1 MKPRNAPPS
10 EGAAGDSHYIHGST
24 REEQARL
31 ELMNEILNRRCID
44 ELRLA
49 GTERILDVG
58 AGTGQFAR
66 QLAGA
71 APRARVI
78 AIERDE
84 RQLATALEGMR
95 NDPNAERIE
104 LRRGDAY
111 ELPLSSE
118 EWGTFDLVWSR
129 FLLEHVDDPQRVVD
143 AMVRALRPGGR
154 IVLCDDDHDVL
165 RLDPPLARFE
175 RVWSAYLETYS
186 ERGNDPLIGRRL
198 PRLIANAG
206 ARTTRNNWIF
216 FGSCAGAGDWRL
228 VIDNCRGILLGAR
241 AQIEMHLK
249 QGEFDAGLADYDAWS
264 QRVDAS
270 YWLPLAW
277 AEGRKP

>member
-1 MKPRNAPPS
+1 MGR
-10 EGAAGDSHYIHGST
+10 AGNSHYIHGST

-31 ELMNEILNRRCID
+31 GLMNEILNRRCID
-44 ELRLA
+44 ELKLA

-58 AGTGQFAR
+58 AGIGRFTR
-66 QLAGA
+66 QLAA
-71 APRARVI
+71 AALGGRVI

-84 RQLATALEGMR
+84 RQLEAARADLR
-95 NDPNAERIE
+95 DDPSAARIE

-111 ELPLSSE
+111 ELPLSSD

-129 FLLEHVDDPQRVVD
+129 FLLEHVSDPQRVVD

-175 RVWSAYLETYS
+175 RVWSAYLATYS

-206 ARTTRNNWIF
+206 ARTTRNTWIF
-216 FGSCAGAGDWRL
+216 FGSCAGADDWRL

-241 AQIEMHLK
+241 APIEAHLAP
-249 QGEFDAGLADYDAWS
+249 GEFDAGLAEYDAWS
-264 QRVDAS
+264 QRADAS

-277 AEGRKP
+277 AEGRKD